1 MLFLEY
7 VMEVDIENCFIDECL
22 DKIQTLA
29 ALSLYG
35 DNVELAI
42 LVVIHDACRYLILSK
57 AGDPERNLLAFKEQ
71 LSKLAA
77 HTHRSLPHYKKTLAY
92 AASLIVIHQV

>member
-1 MLFLEY
+1 M
-7 VMEVDIENCFIDECL
+7 DIHIEHCFIDECV

-35 DNVELAI
+35 DSVELEI

-57 AGDPERNLLAFKEQ
+57 PGDPELNLLAFKER
-71 LSKLAA
+71 LAKLAA

>member
-1 MLFLEY
+1 MNAH
-7 VMEVDIENCFIDECL
+7 IENCLIDEYI

-35 DNVELAI
+35 DSVDLAI

-57 AGDPERNLLAFKEQ
+57 PGDPERNLLAFKAQ
-71 LSKLAA
+71 LGMLAA
-77 HTHRSLPHYKKTLAY
+77 DTHRSLPHYRKTLTY

>member
-1 MLFLEY
+1 MD
-7 VMEVDIENCFIDECL
+7 VHIENCFIEECI

-35 DNVELAI
+35 ESVDLAI

-57 AGDPERNLLAFKEQ
+57 PGDPELNLLTFKEQ
-71 LSKLAA
+71 LTSLAN
-77 HTHRSLPHYKKTLAY
+77 HTHSSLPNYRKTLAY